1 MKTSD
6 LVPRKTY
13 MFGGADNGPH
23 VQDPYAS
30 SSVFLAE
37 YQALS

>member
-1 MKTSD
+1 MKASN
-6 LVPRKTY
+6 LVHRKMYT
-13 MFGGADNGPH
+13 FGGADDGPH
-23 VQDPYAS
+23 VKDPCAS